1 MVLLLLI
8 VDAIQIPLIVLYMLD
23 VINWPWWLVLMP
35 FWFLLAVIVLGVA
48 AYIKMCIRTDKES
61 KWE

>member
-23 VINWPWWLVLMP
+23 TINWPWWLVLMP

-48 AYIKMCIRTDKES
+48 VYIKMCIKADKES

>member
-8 VDAIQIPLIVLYMLD
+8 VDAIQIPLIVLYLLD

-48 AYIKMCIRTDKES
+48 AYSKISIKPNKES
-61 KWE
+61 ECQ

>member
-8 VDAIQIPLIVLYMLD
+8 VDAIQIPLIVLYLLD

-35 FWFLLAVIVLGVA
+35 FWFLLAVIVLSVA
-48 AYIKMCIRTDKES
+48 AYIKMCIKANKES
-61 KWE
+61 EWE